1 MKILTNRESRVPNPD
16 SKRRKRLRFQGAFFV
31 CALVASV
38 IVTSG
43 AQVGALPAPPNTF
56 VSASV
61 VDGVPTPDS
70 PLSDS
75 DCALVI
81 QMTGTIASGLGVYEI
96 LEPATATPERTYSAS
111 EAVQFVVLPGGC
123 DQVIDVDTAYT
134 PPAWNPETGTGGVV
148 FLGGTTLN
156 LNANIDASAAGF
168 ASGHNIGSGCD
179 GGDGDQS
186 GSQWEGGAGGG
197 GIIGGGGG
205 AGGHVGDPG
214 TFQFDHEFDASPA
227 GGGTATAAGP
237 GGANGDTA
245 GVAPSGGNADCV
257 GSGGS
262 PNQTT
267 VSGAFYSVGAGGG
280 GGGSYGAGGGA
291 CSSSSSGAYS
301 AGGGGG
307 GSYTGGGAG
316 GWGGTNTGFATPEEP
331 GAPGNAPI
339 GAAITSASHYLNDED
354 ARLIMGGAGGGSF
367 QGDGSGPAPG
377 GRGGGIVILS
387 FDEVVGGGGSVLS
400 NGGDGSTPT
409 NFGSDG
415 AHGSSGSGGG
425 AGGQIAVYA
434 AAVSSADFAATGG
447 IGGLPFESTASN
459 TGLRHTGGGGA
470 SGGGGAVWFAG
481 VGADTSNSGPN
492 AGATSGTSTL
502 AAAGLSDVD
511 WLVGGGNPA
520 LGTFP
525 ADVSVGGQ
533 TFSADAWAA
542 IVGAANLDSQATF
555 KPIAVSLVD
564 ASAGAFTLDQL
575 VERFPYFAQPDNP
588 KNLGLG
594 CGPGLGGDGLALTSA
609 EIPLSTLTT
618 GSPAVETFSL
628 GNQVWIDAD
637 RDSAITEGEALV
649 PGVEVQL
656 FEASESLVLSAKSAV
671 AATVTNEE
679 GLYLFDKLAAGDYVV
694 AVAPASLA
702 EKGPLAGLVSSAGA
716 VAPDEDVDADDSG
729 SLDAESGYVVAAA
742 VTLGDTEPLAE
753 VPSNDS
759 VTPDANSNLTVDF
772 GFHEPEATIEPA
784 EPAEPVVPVEPAEP
798 GEPVVPVEPV
808 ETFSIGN
815 QVWMDANNDGV
826 LDVDEMLVAGVEVHL
841 FAASSDGTIDPT
853 VILATAVTNEEGFY
867 LFDEL
872 PAGDYVVG
880 VAPAAFAADGP
891 LVDKIPS
898 TPTVADANTDVDAD
912 NNGVVD
918 TALGYVLSGSVTLG
932 DGEPTAEVPS
942 NDSVTGDEFSNLTV
956 DFGFYLPVLNV
967 GVELA
972 VAEEDADIP
981 TAIGDL
987 VTLEVTVTNEGNV
1000 AADSIELQVALS
1012 EDFESV
1018 DPEWTI
1024 EGDNLASVDLPGTV
1038 APGETATMEITARV
1052 LGAQLDAVPE
1062 ITEVRAIDDNGMPI
1076 VGVLGVSL
1084 TNTSVPPTALTL
1096 TLGEIPASSAPAAA
1110 ADFGTPPTLALTGV
1124 ESSDLALIALLLLTT
1139 GAGLVVLGGGR
1150 PRLARARREP

>member
-43 AQVGALPAPPNTF
+43 TQVGALPAPPNTF

-96 LEPATATPERTYSAS
+96 LEPATATPERTYSGS

-618 GSPAVETFSL
+618 GSPAAETFSL
-628 GNQVWIDAD
+628 GNQVWLDAD
-637 RDSAITEGEALV
+637 RDALIGKGEALV
-649 PGVEVQL
+649 PGVELQL
-656 FEASESLVLSAKSAV
+656 FEASEPLVLSEKTAIAS
-671 AATVTNEE
+671 TVTNEE
-679 GLYLFDKLAAGDYVV
+679 GLYLFDELAAGDYVV
-694 AVAPASLA
+694 AVAPAALSA
-702 EKGPLAGLVSSAGA
+702 EGPLAGLVSSEGA
-716 VAPDEDVDADDSG
+716 VAPDEDIDADDSG
-729 SLDAESGYVVAAA
+729 ALDVESGYVVAAA
-742 VTLGDTEPLAE
+742 VTLGDGEPRAE
-753 VPSNDS
+753 TPSNDS
-759 VTPDANSNLTVDF
+759 VTPDANANLTVDF
-772 GFHEPEATIEPA
+772 GFHEPVAASEPA
-784 EPAEPVVPVEPAEP
+784 EPEV
-798 GEPVVPVEPV
+798 PV

-815 QVWMDANNDGV
+815 QVWMDSNRDGV
-826 LDVDEMLVAGVEVHL
+826 LDVGETLVPGVEMHL
-841 FAASSDGTIDPT
+841 FAVSSDGAIDT
-853 VILATAVTNEEGFY
+853 NDIVATTVTNEEGFY

-880 VAPAAFAADGP
+880 VAPSAFTEEGP
-891 LVDKIPS
+891 LVNKIPS
-898 TPTVADANTDVDAD
+898 TPAVANANSDIDAD
-912 NNGVVD
+912 SNAMTD
-918 TALGYVLSGSVTLG
+918 AASGYVLSGPVTLG
-932 DGEPTAEVPS
+932 DGEPTNEVPS
-942 NDSVTGDEFSNLTV
+942 NDSVTGDANSNLTV
-956 DFGFYLPVLNV
+956 DFGFFEVDFDL
-967 GVELA
+967 GVDLTA
-972 VAEEDADIP
+972 AGLVAGEQVEIDDV
-981 TAIGDL
+981 
-987 VTLEVTVTNEGNV
+987 VTLAVTVTNDGNV
-1000 AADSIELQVALS
+1000 AANSIELRVSLS
-1012 EDFESV
+1012 EDLENGDS
-1018 DPEWTI
+1018 DWTPDGDGAATI
-1024 EGDNLASVDLPGTV
+1024 ELDETLM
-1038 APGETATMEITARV
+1038 PGESITTEMTTVVMGAV
-1052 LGAQLDAVPE
+1052 LGARATITEAQAVDEAGEPLTSVLGISVANLDAAEDEASP
-1062 ITEVRAIDDNGMPI
+1062 
-1076 VGVLGVSL
+1076 GVLSL
-1084 TNTSVPPTALTL
+1084 SLIGSSVDNNGATASF
-1096 TLGEIPASSAPAAA
+1096 GEPPAA
-1110 ADFGTPPTLALTGV
+1110 LALTGV
-1124 ESSDLALIALLLLTT
+1124 ESFHLALLALLLLI
-1139 GAGLVVLGGGR
+1139 AGSAMVTYSGR
-1150 PRLARARREP
+1150 TRNRFESHTSGS

>member
-1 MKILTNRESRVPNPD
+1 MREAIAETSMFIVLRTRAPVLEEGSRKTFIEVVTAVTQADGETEMRTLTKSEAEVVGAGSK
-16 SKRRKRLRFQGAFFV
+16 KRRRLKYQGAFFAS
-31 CALVASV
+31 ALVASV
-38 IVTSG
+38 IVTSS

-61 VDGVPTPDS
+61 TDGVPTPNS

-81 QMTGTIASGLGVYEI
+81 QMTGTISSGLGVYEI
-96 LEPATATPERTYSAS
+96 LEPATAIPERTYSAS

-123 DQVIDVDTAYT
+123 DQVIDVDTAYA

-156 LNANIDASAAGF
+156 LNANIDASGAGF

-214 TFQFDHEFDASPA
+214 NFAENHFFDASPA

-245 GVAPSGGNADCV
+245 GVAPSGGDANCV

-316 GWGGTNTGFATPEEP
+316 GWGGTNTGFVDPEEP
-331 GAPGNAPI
+331 GAPGNAPL
-339 GAAITSASHYLNDED
+339 GAEITSASHYLNDED

-367 QGDGSGPAPG
+367 QGDGSGPAAG

-400 NGGDGSTPT
+400 NGGNGSTPT
-409 NFGSDG
+409 NFGSGG

-425 AGGQIAVYA
+425 AGGQIAVYSQS
-434 AAVSSADFAATGG
+434 VSSAEFTASGG
-447 IGGLPFESTASN
+447 IGGLPFESTASD
-459 TGLRHTGGGGA
+459 TGLRHTGGAGA
-470 SGGGGAVWFAG
+470 TGGGGAVWFAG
-481 VGADTSNSGPN
+481 VGADTTNSGPN
-492 AGATSGTSTL
+492 VGASSAATTLEAG
-502 AAAGLSDVD
+502 GLSNVD
-511 WLVGGGNPA
+511 WLVSGGNPA
-520 LGTFP
+520 LGSFP
-525 ADVSVGGQ
+525 ADVTVGGQ
-533 TFSADAWAA
+533 TYDADAWAA

-618 GSPAVETFSL
+618 GSPAAETFSL

-637 RDSAITEGEALV
+637 RDSSITEGEALV

-656 FEASESLVLSAKSAV
+656 FEASERLVLSEKSAV
-671 AATVTNEE
+671 ATTVTNEE
-679 GLYLFDKLAAGDYVV
+679 GLYLFDGLAAGNYVV
-694 AVAPASLA
+694 AVAPR
-702 EKGPLAGLVSSAGA
+702 
-716 VAPDEDVDADDSG
+716 
-729 SLDAESGYVVAAA
+729 
-742 VTLGDTEPLAE
+742 
-753 VPSNDS
+753 
-759 VTPDANSNLTVDF
+759 
-772 GFHEPEATIEPA
+772 
-784 EPAEPVVPVEPAEP
+784 
-798 GEPVVPVEPV
+798 
-808 ETFSIGN
+808 
-815 QVWMDANNDGV
+815 
-826 LDVDEMLVAGVEVHL
+826 
-841 FAASSDGTIDPT
+841 
-853 VILATAVTNEEGFY
+853 
-867 LFDEL
+867 
-872 PAGDYVVG
+872 
-880 VAPAAFAADGP
+880 
-891 LVDKIPS
+891 
-898 TPTVADANTDVDAD
+898 
-912 NNGVVD
+912 
-918 TALGYVLSGSVTLG
+918 
-932 DGEPTAEVPS
+932 
-942 NDSVTGDEFSNLTV
+942 
-956 DFGFYLPVLNV
+956 
-967 GVELA
+967 
-972 VAEEDADIP
+972 
-981 TAIGDL
+981 
-987 VTLEVTVTNEGNV
+987 
-1000 AADSIELQVALS
+1000 ALS
-1012 EDFESV
+1012 A
-1018 DPEWTI
+1018 
-1024 EGDNLASVDLPGTV
+1024 EGA
-1038 APGETATMEITARV
+1038 
-1052 LGAQLDAVPE
+1052 
-1062 ITEVRAIDDNGMPI
+1062 
-1076 VGVLGVSL
+1076 
-1084 TNTSVPPTALTL
+1084 
-1096 TLGEIPASSAPAAA
+1096 
-1110 ADFGTPPTLALTGV
+1110 
-1124 ESSDLALIALLLLTT
+1124 
-1139 GAGLVVLGGGR
+1139 LVV
-1150 PRLARARREP
+1150 